1 MGMHMTRNKELP
13 TFFGE
18 ILLKGERIQNNFDNN
33 VSPKIFYQHPKGQ
46 LWQGDSIEWL
56 KTLPDESED

>member
-1 MGMHMTRNKELP
+1 MTRNKELP

-18 ILLKGERIQNNFDNN
+18 VILKGERIENEFENN
-33 VSPKIFYQHPKGQ
+33 VSPKIFYQHPHGE

-56 KTLPDESED
+56 KTLPDESVD